1 MAAMNEGAEQAGGHI
16 VGVIH
21 EMFVVDGSDWADTA
35 DGGGAHAIFRG
46 ASKREIQ
53 VAGGSDLQERKRLLV
68 EGADALVVLPGG
80 PGTWDE
86 LWEMACVRHL
96 GLREIPIVCVNVEG
110 YYDPFQTMLQ
120 RAWEDQLIQRKPH
133 EVVHFEPTSKAAIQ
147 WIEQQQKDETSS
159 PNHSKVKVR
168 GEGGAALKTSNWQR
182 NEALRSSMW
191 SSPVEW
197 MGFMTSPSDHSSNGS
212 SPILDEDGKL
222 RRRDE
227 ATIPSWNTGH
237 VALTFA
243 AGLALGVAVATR
255 GTNHSM

>member
-1 MAAMNEGAEQAGGHI
+1 MAAMNEGADQAGGHI

-21 EMFVVDGSDWADTA
+21 EMFVVDGSDWADAA
-35 DGGGAHAIFRG
+35 DGGGAHSVFRS
-46 ASKREIQ
+46 SKREIQ

-110 YYDPFQTMLQ
+110 YYDAFQQMLQ
-120 RAWEDQLIQRKPH
+120 RAWDDQLIQRKPH
-133 EVVHFEPTSKAAIQ
+133 EVVHFEPTSKAAIE
-147 WIEQQQKDETSS
+147 WIEQQHKHVTSS
-159 PNHSKVKVR
+159 SNHPKVKVR

-197 MGFMTSPSDHSSNGS
+197 MGFMMSPSDHSSNGS

-243 AGLALGVAVATR
+243 AGLALGVTVATR